1 MTLDQKRLEMLMY
14 QASPVQGLGSG
25 QSRGSYARSLVIT
38 GLEIMVYLQDGVTQ
52 VDEYLYRVIFTR
64 HLPLPVHLD
73 VVIDHFNDF
82 RGGENH

>member
-1 MTLDQKRLEMLMY
+1 MLIP
-14 QASPVQGLGSG
+14 QASPAQGLGSG
-25 QSRGSYARSLVIT
+25 QSRGSYARSLIVT
-38 GLEIMVYLQDGVTQ
+38 DPEIMVHLQDGVTQ